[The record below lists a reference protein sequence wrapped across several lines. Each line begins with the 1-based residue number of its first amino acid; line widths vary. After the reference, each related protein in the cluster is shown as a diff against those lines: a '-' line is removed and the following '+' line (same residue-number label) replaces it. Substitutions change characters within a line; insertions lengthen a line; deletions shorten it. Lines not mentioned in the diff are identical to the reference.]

1 MIEILLSPIVKKV
14 EFLLRFMDPILE
26 IQILVVRIVLVL
38 HMVVE
43 KVPVMLHVQ
52 DSAIRPVIMNVRNL
66 VRLPVGIDVEMR
78 VLPVV
83 EMSVLDAPVCVIPAA
98 EPSARI
104 SKDIP
109 V

>member
-14 EFLLRFMDPILE
+14 EFLLRSMEPILG
-26 IQILVVRIVLVL
+26 IQIRVIHIVLVL
-38 HMVVE
+38 YMVVE
-43 KVPVMLHVQ
+43 KVPVMLHVP
-52 DSAIRPVIMNVRNL
+52 DFAIRPVIMNVQNL

-83 EMSVLDAPVCVIPAA
+83 EMSVLDVPVCVIPVA
-98 EPSARI
+98 EPSVRI
-104 SKDIP
+104 LKDIP